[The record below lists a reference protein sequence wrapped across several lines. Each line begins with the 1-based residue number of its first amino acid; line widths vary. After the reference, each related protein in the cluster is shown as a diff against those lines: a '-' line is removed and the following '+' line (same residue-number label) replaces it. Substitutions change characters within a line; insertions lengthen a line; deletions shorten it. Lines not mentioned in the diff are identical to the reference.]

1 MQDDASTDPR
11 TVASPPPDGS
21 FGRTSPSWRRGTAG
35 ATEPV
40 TGAAI
45 PGSDSMTPDPVSH
58 PMRPLRFAAVA
69 IPVALILSAVAP
81 SSAARP
87 ERPATGVATGAAR
100 IVDRTATFARAGEIH
115 RIRVHFDSVLTELAA
130 RDVAGL
136 TGLQRARRDALVEI
150 LRAYRD
156 QGEFPHN
163 YDFPGE
169 AVPYFIDRGTGVV
182 CAVGHLLAS
191 SGRRDIVDR
200 VAAMNNNVWVAELAG
215 DAELGAWLDDHG
227 LTLTEAARIQVPYVG
242 DEPVPTPQVARDD
255 AFPTG
260 TTIALGASLL
270 ASYWNAR
277 PNSAG
282 ASRVANAL
290 GMIAGA
296 TALGAGASSIGDR
309 GAAPAVGAAS
319 MIAGAASAWLSA
331 RNVMRYRHT
340 AQQKREEAR
349 ATVAPMM
356 PIDGSAGAGVSITLR
371 F

>member
-1 MQDDASTDPR
+1 
-11 TVASPPPDGS
+11 
-21 FGRTSPSWRRGTAG
+21 
-35 ATEPV
+35 
-40 TGAAI
+40 
-45 PGSDSMTPDPVSH
+45 
-58 PMRPLRFAAVA
+58 MRPLHVAAVA
-69 IPVALILSAVAP
+69 IPLVLVLSAVAP
-81 SSAARP
+81 SGAARP
-87 ERPATGVATGAAR
+87 RDAGVEAVTPSSAPRPGNAAAEAAP
-100 IVDRTATFARAGEIH
+100 IVDRNATLARANEIH
-115 RIRVHFDSVLTELAA
+115 RIRVHFDSVLTELTT
-130 RDVAGL
+130 RDVRAL
-136 TGLQRARRDALVEI
+136 TGLQRARRDALVSI

-156 QGEFPHN
+156 QGAFPHN
-163 YDFPGE
+163 DDFPGE
-169 AVPYFIDRGTGVV
+169 AVPYFVDRGTGVV

-200 VAAMNNNVWVAELAG
+200 VAAMNNNVWVAELEG
-215 DAELGAWLDDHG
+215 DAEFGSWLDDHG
-227 LTLTEAARIQVPYVG
+227 LTLDEAARIQVPYIG
-242 DEPVPTPQVARDD
+242 DEPMPTPRIARDD

-260 TTIALGASLL
+260 TTIALGGALM

-296 TALGAGASSIGDR
+296 SALGAGASSIGDR

-340 AQQKREEAR
+340 AEQKREAAR
-349 ATVAPMM
+349 ATVAPLM
-356 PIDGSAGAGVSITLR
+356 PIDGSSGAGVSITLK